1 MVPARE
7 RVRLGRAAA
16 LRACI
21 ACAALAAGC
30 AATPEEASLSRKA
43 KLDTAPITHVVLV
56 QLKDPTRAEELVAD
70 CDRALP
76 AIEAVASYS
85 CGVPLATDRATVLRD
100 YDVGI
105 YVGFRTGADYRAYI
119 DDPRHLALVER
130 WRDGWKAVR
139 IWDIAEGTTGT
150 VAGDPLPPP
159 AAEPA
164 PKSADPAGPAPAA
177 PTKPA
182 DAPAAAGAP
191 APAKAAPAVAPAPTP
206 PAPAPAPAP
215 GSKA

>member
-7 RVRLGRAAA
+7 RVRLGGSAV

-21 ACAALAAGC
+21 AAAALIAGC
-30 AATPEEASLSRKA
+30 AATPEEASLSRKER
-43 KLDTAPITHVVLV
+43 LDTAPITHVVLI
-56 QLKDPTRAEELVAD
+56 QLKDPTRAAELVAD

-76 AIEAVASYS
+76 AIDSVASYS
-85 CGVPLATDRATVLRD
+85 CGVPLATDRTTVLRD

-105 YVGFRTGADYRAYI
+105 YVGFRNGADYRAYV

-139 IWDIAEGTTGT
+139 IWDIAEGTTGV

-159 AAEPA
+159 AAEPEQ
-164 PKSADPAGPAPAA
+164 KSAEPTPPAPPTAPAPATPA
-177 PTKPA
+177 KPA
-182 DAPAAAGAP
+182 DAPAAAP
-191 APAKAAPAVAPAPTP
+191 VAPAPGTK
-206 PAPAPAPAP
+206 
-215 GSKA
+215 G

>member
-1 MVPARE
+1 MFA
-7 RVRLGRAAA
+7 
-16 LRACI
+16 
-21 ACAALAAGC
+21 C
-30 AATPEEASLSRKA
+30 AATPEQASLSRKA
-43 KLDTAPITHVVLV
+43 RLDTAPITHVVLV

-150 VAGDPLPPP
+150 VAGDPPAPP
-159 AAEPA
+159 AAEPSQ
-164 PKSADPAGPAPAA
+164 KSAEPSTPAPAA

-182 DAPAAAGAP
+182 DAPAAAGAA
-191 APAKAAPAVAPAPTP
+191 APAKAVPAVVPAPTP
-206 PAPAPAPAP
+206 PAPSPAPAP